1 MTEREK
7 IIDVLNKNFTQ
18 EVECT
23 PVYTMADGKG
33 IALPQELC
41 DIFNDIVTQAVIPY
55 FTDALITAGLKF
67 DAIPEWEYQRY
78 CAYKIIEPQ
87 IKGCFDRERA
97 LKGQLAEAE
106 HRAEVAERALDKA
119 IELAYELRTEAD
131 TLSCSSCPMFHIF
144 DSCKDRGLYKD
155 CAKRWKEEWIKQAE
169 KELAEEKKDE

>member
-7 IIDVLNKNFTQ
+7 IVKIITDNSECFPDIKKCAECKYKNAEEDDRPF
-18 EVECT
+18 CT
-23 PVYTMADGKG
+23 TYK
-33 IALPQELC
+33 IA
-41 DIFNDIVTQAVIPY
+41 
-55 FTDALITAGLKF
+55 DALIAAGMKF
-67 DAIPEWEYQRY
+67 DAISEREYQGY

-106 HRAEVAERALDKA
+106 RALDKA
-119 IELAYELRTEAD
+119 VELAYKLRTEAD

-155 CAKRWKEEWIKQAE
+155 CAKRWKEELIKQSK
-169 KELAEEKKDE
+169 KELAEEKR